1 MTSKDRNSFDGR
13 SVKLDRPTKIRTA
26 LRLANDENSSYDR
39 VKTEPDYVD
48 NKLSSGSRLDEIK
61 GKYGFKRERSSSG
74 LSEINSQNLMNLHN
88 LRIR

>member
-48 NKLSSGSRLDEIK
+48 NKLSSGSRLD
-61 GKYGFKRERSSSG
+61 
-74 LSEINSQNLMNLHN
+74 
-88 LRIR
+88 